1 MSIFMFHRDQPIVRS
16 LSDDDFYKFTMGQL
30 ARKYHAG
37 IWVTFSFT
45 CRTKGID
52 LTKLIDIGQLREEL
66 DHCMTLSFNKKEIHY
81 LRGTNEYQE
90 RMFEEPYLQFLTK
103 LRLPPY
109 FLEYA
114 NGQILL
120 SMPGYWPEST
130 HWEIHA
136 LTIINELYCRAI
148 LGKDEGAW
156 DRNFAVGIT
165 KLHEKIAMIKKYPE
179 LTFSD
184 FGTRRRFSYE
194 WQEYVVET
202 CIRELP
208 GQFIGTSNVKLAM
221 DLDTDAKGT
230 TAHERDMVLA
240 AENYND
246 DTAIRNSLWQNT
258 TEWWNQYG
266 VGLSIFLPDTF
277 GTDAFFREFG
287 STRARQWK
295 GGRQDS
301 ANPYDYGHKQIKM
314 YQDYEI
320 NHKEKMIVF
329 SDALT
334 APSMIDL
341 HVHFHPL
348 VIDTF
353 GIGTNL
359 TNDLAVKPISIVVKV
374 SEVNGHPAVKLSD
387 NLAKAMGDPAEVERY
402 KRIFGYS
409 RDFREECIV

>member
-1 MSIFMFHRDQPIVRS
+1 MSIFRFNQDKPIVNS

-30 ARKYHAG
+30 AFKYHAG
-37 IWVTFSFT
+37 SWVTLSFA
-45 CRTKGID
+45 CRTKDVD

-109 FLEYA
+109 ILEYA
-114 NGQILL
+114 NGKILL

-148 LGKDEGAW
+148 LGKDKGAW
-156 DRNFAVGIT
+156 DRNFAVGIA
-165 KLHEKIAMIKKYPE
+165 KLYEKIAMIKKYPE

-202 CIRELP
+202 CARELP
-208 GQFIGTSNVKLAM
+208 GQFVGTSNVKLAM

-230 TAHERDMVLA
+230 TAHERDTVLA

-246 DTAIRNSLWQNT
+246 DTAIRNSIWQNT
-258 TEWWNQYG
+258 NEWWNQYG
-266 VGLSIFLPDTF
+266 FGLSIFLPDTF

-287 STRARQWK
+287 SNRAAAWK

-301 ANPYDYGHKQIKM
+301 GNPYDYGNKQINM
-314 YQDYEI
+314 YRGYEI

-329 SDALT
+329 SDGLT
-334 APSMIDL
+334 VPSAIDL
-341 HVHFHPL
+341 HLYFHPL
-348 VIDTF
+348 VIDTY

-359 TNDLAVKPISIVVKV
+359 TNDLLVPPISIVVKV
-374 SEVNGHPAVKLSD
+374 TEVNGHPAVKLSD
-387 NLAKAMGDPAEVERY
+387 NLNKAMGDPAEVERY
-402 KRIFGYS
+402 KKIFGYT
-409 RDFREECIV
+409 RNFREECLV